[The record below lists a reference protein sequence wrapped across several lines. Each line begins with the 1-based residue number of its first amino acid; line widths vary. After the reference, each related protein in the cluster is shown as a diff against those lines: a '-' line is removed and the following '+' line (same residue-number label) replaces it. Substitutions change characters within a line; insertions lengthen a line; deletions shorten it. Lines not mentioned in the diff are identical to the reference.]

1 MPLKLNL
8 AENVI
13 ACMNNRYCVAFRIVD
28 VLASNVCTTGDAGF
42 PNSTNCG
49 VDENVDI
56 EVEDALSNSEA
67 SMASKT
73 SPGPTTHSHNS
84 FETDSL
90 QSTTSERALNGFP
103 GRTPID
109 FNVARMVN
117 SACGRDFEVEL
128 KSQWDQ
134 SDSDAGINAATG
146 KCNITCDTQEI
157 IIMPAK
163 ANEIKI
169 KLVNEAKAMNV
180 QVNNKHNLL
189 YAYMHNAY
197 IY

>member
-13 ACMNNRYCVAFRIVD
+13 ACMNNRYCVAFRVVD
-28 VLASNVCTTGDAGF
+28 VLASNLCTTGDVGF
-42 PNSTNCG
+42 QNSMIYG
-49 VDENVDI
+49 DGDENADI
-56 EVEDALSNSEA
+56 EVEDALSNSE
-67 SMASKT
+67 SSIASKT
-73 SPGPTTHSHNS
+73 SAGPTTRSHNS

-90 QSTTSERALNGFP
+90 QSTASERPMNGFP

-128 KSQWDQ
+128 KSQWEQ
-134 SDSDAGINAATG
+134 SDSDSGINAASG

-180 QVNNKHNLL
+180 QVMGHN
-189 YAYMHNAY
+189 
-197 IY
+197 IV